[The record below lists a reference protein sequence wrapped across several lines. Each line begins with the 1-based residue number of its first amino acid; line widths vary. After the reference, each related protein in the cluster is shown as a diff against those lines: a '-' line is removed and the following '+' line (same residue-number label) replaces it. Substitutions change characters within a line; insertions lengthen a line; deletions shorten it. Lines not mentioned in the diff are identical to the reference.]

1 MENTAKIARNEAMV
15 YRLQRTKNKSLEW
28 LWMLSLY
35 VLVIGISFVILY
47 PLFSRIS
54 MAFKDPVDIYNPTIY
69 MVPIHFTLDN
79 VKLAMKVLDYWPM
92 LGNTLL
98 FAAVMTLLQAAS
110 CALAGYGFARF
121 SFPGSNILF
130 TCVVLTI
137 LIPMS
142 TLMVPMYL
150 HFRNLDFMGL
160 IKLFTGRDGV
170 NLLNTYWPSMITS
183 ATANGL
189 KSGLYI
195 YIFRQFFRGLPK
207 EIEEAA
213 VIDGAGGY
221 SAFFR
226 IMLPNAVPALMTVML
241 FAFVW
246 QYNDTFYASLF
257 MSESA
262 LMSVKIASLPADANQ
277 YLPTLLG
284 IGTNADVKADP
295 NHVAMIVDTGILL
308 AIAPLIAMYLFVQ
321 RYFVESVERTGVVG

>member
-1 MENTAKIARNEAMV
+1 MESFNVREDASMV

-28 LWMLSLY
+28 LWSVVRY
-35 VLVIGISFVILY
+35 ILVIGISFVIIY
-47 PLFSRIS
+47 PLARQIS
-54 MAFKDPVDIYNPTIY
+54 TAVKDPADIYNPTIY
-69 MVPIHFTLDN
+69 MVPVHFTLDN
-79 VKLAMKVLDYWPM
+79 FRLAMEVLNYWPL

-98 FAAVMTLLQAAS
+98 FVTITTLLQAAS

-121 SFPGSNILF
+121 TFPGSNILF
-130 TCVVLTI
+130 TFVILTI

-150 HFRNLDFMGL
+150 HFRNFDIMGL
-160 IKLFTGRDGV
+160 VTLFSGKDGV

-213 VIDGAGGY
+213 LIDGAGGFMT
-221 SAFFR
+221 FFR
-226 IMLPNAVPALMTVML
+226 IMLPNAIPALVTVML

-277 YLPTLLG
+277 YLPSLLG
-284 IGTNADVKADP
+284 LGANAEMKADP

-308 AIAPLIAMYLFVQ
+308 AIAPLIVMYLFVQ

>member
-1 MENTAKIARNEAMV
+1 MEISKTKQNAMLV
-15 YRLQRTKNKSLEW
+15 YRLQRTKNKSFDW
-28 LWMLSLY
+28 LWAIARA
-35 VLVIGISFVILY
+35 VLVIGISFVIVY
-47 PLFSRIS
+47 PLLNKIS
-54 MAFKDPVDIYNPTIY
+54 VAFKDKQDIYNPTIY
-69 MVPIHFTLDN
+69 MVPVHFTLEN
-79 VKLAMKVLDYWPM
+79 FKLAIQVLDYWSL

-98 FAAVMTLLQAAS
+98 FVVVMTLLQTAS

-121 SFPGSNILF
+121 AFPGSNILF
-130 TCVVLTI
+130 TLVVLTI

-150 HFRNLDFMGL
+150 HFRSFDILGIVTL
-160 IKLFTGRDGV
+160 VTGKDGIS
-170 NLLNTYWPSMITS
+170 LLNTYWPSMITS

-207 EIEEAA
+207 EIEESAL
-213 VIDGAGGY
+213 IDGAGGY
-221 SAFFR
+221 RTFFS
-226 IMLPNAVPALMTVML
+226 IMLPNSIPALMTVML

-246 QYNDTFYASLF
+246 QYNDTFYTSLF

-262 LMSVKIASLPADANQ
+262 LMSIKIAAFPANVGQ
-277 YLPTLLG
+277 YLPGILG
-284 IGTNADVKADP
+284 IASNPEIKADP

-308 AIAPLIAMYLFVQ
+308 AIAPLIVMYLFVQ